1 MKAIELDV
9 ALVHMNRADARGNA
23 QSLGPDPFFDQW
35 FCRAAHRAY
44 VSCERVL
51 TVEELALEGC
61 RHSLLLN
68 RMMVSGVVEAPG
80 GAAFTSCEPD
90 YVRDEALQARYAEA
104 ARAPEALTA
113 FLQDYL
119 NAEPLS

>member
-1 MKAIELDV
+1 
-9 ALVHMNRADARGNA
+9 
-23 QSLGPDPFFDQW
+23 
-35 FCRAAHRAY
+35 
-44 VSCERVL
+44 
-51 TVEELALEGC
+51 
-61 RHSLLLN
+61 
-68 RMMVSGVVEAPG
+68 MMVSGVVEAPG